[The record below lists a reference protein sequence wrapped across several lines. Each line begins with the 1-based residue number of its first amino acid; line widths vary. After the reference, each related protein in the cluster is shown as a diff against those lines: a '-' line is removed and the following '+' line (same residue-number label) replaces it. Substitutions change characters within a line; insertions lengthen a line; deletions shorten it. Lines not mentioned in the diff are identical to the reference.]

1 MPHIAAPGCR
11 LHYRLDGL
19 ERAPVLLFSNSL
31 GCDIGMWDSQVA
43 VFSRTHRVLRCDTRG
58 HGQSEV
64 PPGPYTLESLGR
76 DLVSLLDAL
85 HIERVHFCGLSLG
98 GMIGM
103 WMAVNAPHR
112 LERIVLANTSARLGP
127 PEMWNDR
134 IDMVRAHGMS
144 PIADIVLQRWFT
156 PSFRLAAPDAVEDC
170 RRMLLGTSP
179 EGYAS
184 CCAVI
189 RDMDQVEAISRIAT
203 PTLVVIG
210 EHDPATPPA
219 HGQLIASRIPQA
231 ITVRLPA
238 AHLSNIETAPA
249 FTAVVAQFLAA
260 S

>member
-1 MPHIAAPGCR
+1 MPHIAAHGCR
-11 LHYRLDGL
+11 LHYRFDGP
-19 ERAPVLLFSNSL
+19 EKGPVLLFSNSL
-31 GCDIGMWDSQVA
+31 GCDIGMWDSQVEA
-43 VFSRTHRVLRCDTRG
+43 FSRTHRVLRCDTRG

-85 HIERVHFCGLSLG
+85 QIERVHFCGLSLG
-98 GMIGM
+98 GMVGM
-103 WMAVNAPHR
+103 WLAVNAPNR
-112 LERIVLANTSARLGP
+112 LDRIVLANTSARLGP

-134 IDMVRAHGMS
+134 INMVRAQGMAA
-144 PIADIVLQRWFT
+144 IADIVLQRWFT

-170 RRMLLGTSP
+170 RRMLLGTTQ

-184 CCAVI
+184 CCAAI
-189 RDMDQVEAISRIAT
+189 RDMDQVEAINRIAT

-210 EHDPATPPA
+210 EHDPSTPPP

-231 ITVRLPA
+231 IAVTLPA

-249 FTAVVAQFLAA
+249 FNAAVTQFLAA